1 MKMIKRLTLIVLIGS
16 SIFGQTGFDI
26 AKMVDEK
33 PSPKNMS
40 NITKMVLTNNKG
52 KSRTNVMMSKSIDGN
67 KKQIIWFL
75 EPKDDKGVAFLK
87 IEHNDKDD
95 EMRMWLPAF
104 KKIRRISSKKK
115 GDSFMGSDLSYE
127 DLSNRDLGKNDYKR
141 MDDDTRNGVDCY
153 VIEIS
158 PKKEAKSSYSKH
170 ISWIDK
176 SSLMAVKEDSY
187 DKSGA
192 LKKKK
197 EFSHQEMKGYFV
209 MNKVYVE
216 DVQKKRTTEVTFE
229 DVQVE
234 IGIQATLFQEKNLKR
249 LPRN

>member
-1 MKMIKRLTLIVLIGS
+1 MKKIILVGFLS
-16 SIFGQTGFDI
+16 SFGFGQSGFEI

-33 PSPKNMS
+33 PSPKDMS
-40 NITKMVLTNNKG
+40 NTTRMVLTNAKG
-52 KSRTNVMMSKSIDGN
+52 KSRTNVMVSK
-67 KKQIIWFL
+67 
-75 EPKDDKGVAFLK
+75 PKDDKGVAFLK
-87 IEHNDKDD
+87 IEHDDKDD

-127 DLSNRDLGKNDYKR
+127 DLSNRDLDKSEYTR
-141 MDDDTRNGVDCY
+141 LDDETINGVDCF
-153 VIEIS
+153 VLEIT

-170 ISWIDK
+170 TSWIDK
-176 SSLMAVKEDSY
+176 NSLMAVKEESY

-197 EFSHQEMKGYFV
+197 EFSYREMKGYFV
-209 MNKVYVE
+209 MKRVFVE
-216 DVQKKRTTEVTFE
+216 DVQKNRTTEVAFE
-229 DVQVE
+229 DVKVDT
-234 IGIQATLFQEKNLKR
+234 GIKENLFQEKNLKR